1 MDDVTW
7 LAGRIDVDL
16 TAPGLTGEQVRA
28 ALAESTGLHGAVVMP
43 PHVPW
48 VPEGLGTIAAVGYP
62 TGRHHSLIKA
72 SEARLAVEFGATE
85 IWLAVD
91 EAGTDH
97 NARLADVVAV
107 RQAVPPPVLL
117 HVLATDTDT
126 IRAAATAGADGVVVD
141 AWPGKLGMQV
151 IARGDFSPEEGVDL
165 LAAGAARLALPDPH
179 GFLAALR

>member
-1 MDDVTW
+1 MDDLTW
-7 LAGRIDVDL
+7 LAGRIDLDL
-16 TAPGLTGEQVRA
+16 TAPGLTGEQVRT
-28 ALAESTGLHGAVVMP
+28 ALAAATGLHGAVVMP
-43 PHVPW
+43 PHAPMVS
-48 VPEGLGTIAAVGYP
+48 EGLSTIAAVGYP

-117 HVLATDTDT
+117 HVIASEEET
-126 IRAAATAGADGVVVD
+126 ISAAVTAGADGVVAD
-141 AWPGKLGMQV
+141 AWPGELDIPV
-151 IARGDFSPEEGVDL
+151 IVRGDFSPDEGVDL
-165 LAAGAARLALPDPH
+165 LSAGAVRLALPDPQA
-179 GFLAALR
+179 FLAALR